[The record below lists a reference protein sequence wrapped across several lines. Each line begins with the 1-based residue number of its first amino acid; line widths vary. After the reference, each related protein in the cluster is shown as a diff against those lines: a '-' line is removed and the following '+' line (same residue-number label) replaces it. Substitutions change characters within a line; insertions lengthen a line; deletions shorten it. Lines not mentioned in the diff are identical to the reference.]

1 MDDIIFAAAY
11 LLAAKGQLFLINR
24 AERLAELM
32 LLLAKYQLNPRR
44 LRMVQPY
51 ADKEA
56 NLLLVEARACD
67 KGKLVTEPPLV
78 VYAEQGCYTKE
89 MQEIYDR

>member
-1 MDDIIFAAAY
+1 LDDIIFAAAY

-67 KGKLVTEPPLV
+67 KGKLVTEPPLI
-78 VYAEQGCYTKE
+78 VYAAEGRYTKE
-89 MQEIYDR
+89 MQDIYDR